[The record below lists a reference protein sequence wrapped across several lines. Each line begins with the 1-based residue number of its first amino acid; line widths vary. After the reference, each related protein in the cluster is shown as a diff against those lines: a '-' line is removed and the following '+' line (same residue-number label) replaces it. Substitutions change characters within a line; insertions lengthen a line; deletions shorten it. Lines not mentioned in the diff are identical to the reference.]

1 MSEVISFR
9 LCRDNPRESEALA
22 VLRRK
27 QEQGYGI
34 RQVLV
39 EALINLEQDN
49 TDEQITLL
57 AGQLIAAIRE
67 ANNLVEHMQHNQ
79 VVTTSTVEP
88 EHKNALSDGF
98 VMSVKKAAKPGF
110 RAE

>member
-27 QEQGYGI
+27 QKQGYGI

-39 EALINLEQDN
+39 EALINLERDN
-49 TDEQITLL
+49 SDEQIVLL
-57 AGQLIAAIRE
+57 AGQLQAAIRE
-67 ANNLVEHMQHNQ
+67 ANSLVEHMQQ
-79 VVTTSTVEP
+79 GRVVTTSTIEP
-88 EHKNALSDGF
+88 EQKDALSDGF
-98 VMSVKKAAKPGF
+98 VMSVRKAAKPGF

>member
-1 MSEVISFR
+1 M
-9 LCRDNPRESEALA
+9 
-22 VLRRK
+22 LRRK

-39 EALINLEQDN
+39 EALINLERDN
-49 TDEQITLL
+49 SDEQIALL
-57 AGQLIAAIRE
+57 AGQLKAALRE
-67 ANNLVEHMQHNQ
+67 ANALVEHMQQ
-79 VVTTSTVEP
+79 GRVVTTSAAEP

-98 VMSVKKAAKPGF
+98 VMSVRKAAKPGF